1 MVTISKIA
9 SFVKAHGGTMD
20 SNMSDRSREIWPF
33 VLGTLHGNAYQED
46 VSKNEYRDRWV
57 WRAELNDDATG
68 KRMVFRSLS
77 DLYSTL
83 QASLTN
89 DIETIELVKAHD
101 KATKEL
107 EDAKAALDTIADK
120 LIQAALSEEYT
131 DRKLQEHRR
140 ELEMKEHE
148 TENSN

>member
-1 MVTISKIA
+1 
-9 SFVKAHGGTMD
+9 
-20 SNMSDRSREIWPF
+20 

-140 ELEMKEHE
+140 ELEMKERE
-148 TENSN
+148 SENSN